1 MSAVTVLRTLRPL
14 TIALAVLLSMLSVS
28 VSPASA
34 DEPIRQTENTLR
46 LADGAMSPPASIE
59 AMRWFAGRWVGE
71 GLGGEVEE
79 IWAEPKDGQMMGM
92 FRFVSEGKV
101 VFYELMTLVE
111 DEGSLK
117 LRVKHFGKDF
127 VGWEEKSDSVEFRW
141 VGQSDGRI
149 DFEGLSFRPD
159 PDGERLT
166 IHLAMKSAGKIEER
180 VFRFRRAPLETS
192 AQ

>member
-1 MSAVTVLRTLRPL
+1 MSVSSVIRFARTS
-14 TIALAVLLSMLSVS
+14 TILLAALLSVPS
-28 VSPASA
+28 VSPSSAAA
-34 DEPIRQTENTLR
+34 DEPVSQTENTLR
-46 LADGAMSPPASIE
+46 LADGASSPPESIE
-59 AMRWFAGRWVGE
+59 AMRWLAGRWVGE

-79 IWAEPKDGQMMGM
+79 IWAEPQDGQMMGM

-111 DEGSLK
+111 DQGSLK

-166 IHLAMKSAGKIEER
+166 IHLAMKSAGKIEEGN
-180 VFRFRRAPLETS
+180 FRFRRAPLGAT
-192 AQ
+192 AK